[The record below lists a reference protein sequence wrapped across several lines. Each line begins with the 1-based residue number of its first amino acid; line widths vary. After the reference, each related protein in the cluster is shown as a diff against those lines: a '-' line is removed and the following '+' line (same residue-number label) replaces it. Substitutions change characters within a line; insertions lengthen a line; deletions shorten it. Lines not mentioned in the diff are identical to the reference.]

1 MRRAIR
7 AAAVAVAL
15 LATATACGQ
24 GGGQAG
30 GQAEGQG
37 AEGAAARRHLFV
49 VAGGELVTGPDR
61 VEARTG
67 DTVELVVTSDAAD
80 ELHVHGYDREA
91 ELVPGRAS
99 TLSLV
104 ADIPGVF
111 EVELHRGGLVLTR
124 LRVSP

>member
-15 LATATACGQ
+15 LATAAACGQ
-24 GGGQAG
+24 GGGQG
-30 GQAEGQG
+30 GGQG